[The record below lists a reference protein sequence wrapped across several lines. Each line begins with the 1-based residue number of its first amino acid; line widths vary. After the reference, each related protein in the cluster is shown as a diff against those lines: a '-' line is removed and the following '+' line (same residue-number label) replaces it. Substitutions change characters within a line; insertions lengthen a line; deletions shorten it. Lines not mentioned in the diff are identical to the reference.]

1 MKTTSQILSLHLI
14 LITAIFLSAC
24 GSSESNQ
31 TPTPNVTQAYQT
43 VEARLTE
50 ASARTPAAT
59 PTPPPSD
66 TPPPPPSPTNTL
78 AVTNTTAPT
87 NTTGA
92 VVNTCDVAAAG
103 NPIDVTIPD
112 DTKMAPG
119 QTFTKTWRLQNAGTC
134 TWTKSYTV
142 SLFSGDGMGAAGSIP
157 LPGDVAPGKTVDI
170 SVDMVAP
177 TTAGTYQGNW
187 KLRNASN
194 VYFGIG
200 PGGGSAFWVRILVS
214 TSLTAVATTS
224 ASTTITP
231 TTPVPG
237 GVQSSGQKTLANN
250 DGIDLDGSLAGSKRD
265 FIYLADGVR
274 NEYYLSPVNNA
285 VFGLF
290 GASKPSQSDCQATAK
305 SGSNFSLLSQGNTYL
320 CYQTD
325 SGLTGWLYLEFFNI
339 NNLEVTVQYLTWA
352 GS

>member
-1 MKTTSQILSLHLI
+1 MKNKSQILGLHLMLVASI
-14 LITAIFLSAC
+14 LLAGC
-24 GSSESNQ
+24 GSSESDT

-59 PTPPPSD
+59 PTTPPTN
-66 TPPPPPSPTNTL
+66 TPPPPPSPTSTL

-92 VVNTCDVAAAG
+92 VASTCDVAAAG

-112 DTKMAPG
+112 DTQMTPG
-119 QTFTKTWRLQNAGTC
+119 KTFTKTWRLQNAGTC
-134 TWTKSYTV
+134 TWTKSYTIA
-142 SLFSGDGMGAAGSIP
+142 LFSGDGMGAAGSIS
-157 LPGDVAPGKTVDI
+157 LPADVSPGQSVDI
-170 SVDMVAP
+170 SVDMIAP
-177 TTAGTYQGNW
+177 ATAGTYQGNW

-194 VYFGIG
+194 VFFGIG
-200 PGGGSAFWVRILVS
+200 PGGGSPFWVRIVVS
-214 TSLTAVATTS
+214 TSLTSVATTS

-231 TTPVPG
+231 TTPQPG
-237 GVQSSGQKTLANN
+237 GVQASGQKTMANN
-250 DGIDLDGSLAGSKRD
+250 DGIDLDGSLAGSQRD
-265 FIYLADGVR
+265 FIYLADSVK

-285 VFGLF
+285 VFGTF
-290 GASKPSQSDCQATAK
+290 GASKPSQSDCQAAAK
-305 SGSNFSLLSQGNTYL
+305 SGSNFSLLTQGNTYL

-325 SGLTGWLYLEFFNI
+325 SGLIGWLYLEFFNI

-352 GS
+352 G